1 MREGEAGKSFV
12 VCRENAVA
20 LGDDDTTTTLCDASL
35 CLGLIFFY
43 QLLLSCCCC
52 PDDCVK
58 YFSIHC
64 DFLQKSYSRD
74 DKYCL
79 ALHTA
84 FDTVENVTRIGRQT
98 QINLKN
104 GVPFQDIQNGLNRNV
119 LFDHLVKYI
128 A

>member
-1 MREGEAGKSFV
+1 MIRQQRYATRRFAWVLFFFISCYYRAV
-12 VCRENAVA
+12 VVPTN
-20 LGDDDTTTTLCDASL
+20 
-35 CLGLIFFY
+35 
-43 QLLLSCCCC
+43 
-52 PDDCVK
+52 CVK

>member
-1 MREGEAGKSFV
+1 M
-12 VCRENAVA
+12 
-20 LGDDDTTTTLCDASL
+20 
-35 CLGLIFFY
+35 
-43 QLLLSCCCC
+43 
-52 PDDCVK
+52 K

-119 LFDHLVKYI
+119 LLDHLVIYT

>member
-43 QLLLSCCCC
+43 QRLLSCCCC
-52 PDDCVK
+52 PDCVK

-64 DFLQKSYSRD
+64 DFLQKSYSHD

-104 GVPFQDIQNGLNRNV
+104 GVTFQDIQNGLNRNV